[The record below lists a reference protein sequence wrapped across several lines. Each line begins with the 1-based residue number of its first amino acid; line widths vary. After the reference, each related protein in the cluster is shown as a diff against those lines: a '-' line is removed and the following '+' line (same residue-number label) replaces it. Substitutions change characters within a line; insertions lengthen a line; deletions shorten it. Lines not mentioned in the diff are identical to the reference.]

1 MSDTESVKSEV
12 VMPEPAT
19 FPNQQYELTL
29 TGEKREKFFE
39 CVKETYQQIK
49 EAGFNVPQVTLKE
62 KIEGER
68 DTTYLE
74 YEPMYGDNI
83 KNLVAK
89 GKMTEEKAREVR
101 KKAIEM
107 VDAIREKLGLSI
119 YNVHSANIF
128 YNTENK
134 KTYLFDL
141 IQTSKNLM
149 ASQVVRHTEEYKQ
162 YLAQIETDRKA
173 QEEAEKKKEETSSDD
188 ESDTSEPPA
197 PEGEEG
203 EESEDV

>member
-19 FPNQQYELTL
+19 FPNQQYELAL
-29 TGEKREKFFE
+29 DGEKREEFFE

-49 EAGFNVPQVTLKE
+49 EAGFNVPQVTVKG
-62 KIEGER
+62 EG
-68 DTTYLE
+68 DATYLE
-74 YEPMYGDNI
+74 YEPMHGDNI

-128 YNTENK
+128 YNTENN
-134 KTYLFDL
+134 KTYLFDV

-149 ASQVVRHTEEYKQ
+149 ASQVVRHTEEYKE
-162 YLAQIETDRKA
+162 YLAQIEADRKA
-173 QEEAEKKKEETSSDD
+173 QEEAEKEKEEASSDD
-188 ESDTSEPPA
+188 ESDTSEPTA
-197 PEGEEG
+197 SEGEEG

>member
-29 TGEKREKFFE
+29 DGEKREEFFE

-49 EAGFNVPQVTLKE
+49 EAGFNVPQVTVKG
-62 KIEGER
+62 EG
-68 DTTYLE
+68 DATYLE
-74 YEPMYGDNI
+74 YEPMHGDNI

-128 YNTENK
+128 YNTENN
-134 KTYLFDL
+134 KTYLFDV

-162 YLAQIETDRKA
+162 YLAQKEADRKA
-173 QEEAEKKKEETSSDD
+173 QEEAEKEKEEASSDD
-188 ESDTSEPPA
+188 ESDTSEPTA
-197 PEGEEG
+197 SEGEEG

>member
-29 TGEKREKFFE
+29 TGEKREEFFE

-49 EAGFNVPQVTLKE
+49 EAGFNVPQVTVKG
-62 KIEGER
+62 EG
-68 DTTYLE
+68 DATYLE
-74 YEPMYGDNI
+74 YEPMHGDNI

-107 VDAIREKLGLSI
+107 VDSIREKLSLSI

-134 KTYLFDL
+134 KTYLFDV
-141 IQTSKNLM
+141 IQTSKNLI

-162 YLAQIETDRKA
+162 YLAQKELERQA
-173 QEEAEKKKEETSSDD
+173 QKDAEEKEKEDNDD
-188 ESDTSEPPA
+188 ESETSEPAA
-197 PEGEEG
+197 PEGQEG
-203 EESEDV
+203 SDGNEDDP